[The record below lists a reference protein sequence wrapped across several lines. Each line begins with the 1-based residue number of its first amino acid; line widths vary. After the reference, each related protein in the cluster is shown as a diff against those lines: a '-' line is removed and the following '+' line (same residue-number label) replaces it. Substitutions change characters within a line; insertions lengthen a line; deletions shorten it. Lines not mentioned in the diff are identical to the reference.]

1 MSHLSKRLAELRKK
15 QGYTQSDIS
24 YRLNIART
32 TYANWEYGKANP
44 DADSIMRIAELHNI
58 SIDELFGRNN
68 PLESKLESIKVALA
82 EDLPAEKQQEALDV
96 LIDYTY
102 FIKKHFSK

>member
-15 QGYTQSDIS
+15 QGYTQFDVA

-32 TYANWEYGKANP
+32 TYANWEYGKADP
-44 DADSIMRIAELHNI
+44 DADSIMNLAEIYNV
-58 SIDELFGRNN
+58 SIDELFGRNA
-68 PLESKLESIKVALA
+68 PLESKLELIKVAVS
-82 EDLPAEKQQEALDV
+82 DLPLQKQQEVLEV

-102 FIKKHFSK
+102 FIKKHFAK

>member
-1 MSHLSKRLAELRKK
+1 MSHLSKRLAELRKE

-24 YRLNIART
+24 HRLNIART
-32 TYANWEYGKANP
+32 TYANWEYGKADP

-58 SIDELFGRNN
+58 SIDELFGRSN
-68 PLESKLESIKVALA
+68 PLESKLESIKVALS
-82 EDLPAEKQQEALDV
+82 DLPTEKQQEALDI

-102 FIKKHFSK
+102 FIKKHFIK

>member
-15 QGYTQSDIS
+15 QGFTQSDIS
-24 YRLNIART
+24 HRLNIART
-32 TYANWEYGKANP
+32 TYANWEYGKADP

-82 EDLPAEKQQEALDV
+82 DLPAEKQQEALDV

>member
-1 MSHLSKRLAELRKK
+1 MSHLNKRLAELRKK

-24 YRLNIART
+24 HRLNIART
-32 TYANWEYGKANP
+32 TYANWEYGKADP

-58 SIDELFGRNN
+58 TIDELFGRNN
-68 PLESKLESIKVALA
+68 PLERKLESIKVALA
-82 EDLPAEKQQEALDV
+82 DLPADKQQEALDV